1 METYP
6 RDLESQPTVE
16 PGGNGFGV
24 PLEARSARQLLL
36 LKPADYD
43 FSGDGAQGP
52 LPGPAETET
61 MECGRVTREGAGAG
75 QEGGAGSREDHC
87 EQAWC
92 PHARLWKGLNKSK
105 YLRALCRL

>member
-1 METYP
+1 METCP

-16 PGGNGFGV
+16 PGGDGFGV

-52 LPGPAETET
+52 FPGPAETET

-75 QEGGAGSREDHC
+75 QDP
-87 EQAWC
+87 QITNI
-92 PHARLWKGLNKSK
+92 LIKSNFPL
-105 YLRALCRL
+105 YQQLPL